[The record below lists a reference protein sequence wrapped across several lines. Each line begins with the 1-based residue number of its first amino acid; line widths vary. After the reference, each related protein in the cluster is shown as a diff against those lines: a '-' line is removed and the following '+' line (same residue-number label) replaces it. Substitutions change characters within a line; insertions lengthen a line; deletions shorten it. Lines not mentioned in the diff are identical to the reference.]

1 MIRIIINMDCCVY
14 TCMIFHTFYLKK
26 NGSRKTENEVNLQG
40 RTLSTLRLA
49 SGEFLF
55 KFSSEI
61 APGRRPLHA
70 RLRPRQENNK
80 VGAFFVARK
89 MTPRHRKFGYPA
101 MRASFGVYGA

>member
-1 MIRIIINMDCCVY
+1 MIRMIINMDCCVY

-49 SGEFLF
+49 SGEFPF

-61 APGRRPLHA
+61 APGRRPLGLYMLA
-70 RLRPRQENNK
+70 SGLAK
-80 VGAFFVARK
+80 K
-89 MTPRHRKFGYPA
+89 IIKFELFLS
-101 MRASFGVYGA
+101 REK